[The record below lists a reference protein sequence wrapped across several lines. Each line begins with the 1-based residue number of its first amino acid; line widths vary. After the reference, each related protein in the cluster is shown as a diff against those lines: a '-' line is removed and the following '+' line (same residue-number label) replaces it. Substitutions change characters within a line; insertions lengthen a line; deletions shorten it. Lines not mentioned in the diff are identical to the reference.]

1 MNSEVV
7 MNTDKRKKLEK
18 PDLRHGV
25 EGSVLVKDDNEN
37 FAGKSPSTAES
48 GSAEVGPGFGVP
60 AAGQA
65 THE

>member
-1 MNSEVV
+1 

-25 EGSVLVKDDNEN
+25 EGSILIKDTNEN
-37 FAGKSPSTAES
+37 FAGKSPSTTES
-48 GSAEVGPGFGVP
+48 GPAPVDPGVGVP